1 VVEVATFG
9 AAITWAAEELFAGD
23 QNVRPGVPRVAFATT
38 LTAPVVVPV
47 NVIGTELVPFV
58 PVVTIV
64 VVAVEPRN
72 VAPVSTRRTG
82 VPERPLFI
90 PDALTEIVATASG
103 TPPVN
108 VTLIVGFA
116 VMPAAS
122 FMRVRRSLIAAVVP
136 GSPVGRADPQATL
149 L

>member
-9 AAITWAAEELFAGD
+9 AAITWACEELFKGD

-72 VAPVSTRRTG
+72 VAPVSTR
-82 VPERPLFI
+82 
-90 PDALTEIVATASG
+90 
-103 TPPVN
+103 
-108 VTLIVGFA
+108 
-116 VMPAAS
+116 
-122 FMRVRRSLIAAVVP
+122 
-136 GSPVGRADPQATL
+136 
-149 L
+149 